1 MLLHT
6 AQAACSSN
14 AHRHCRGCSEGCSGG
29 RRVSTGHLC
38 PRGASPRRPRW
49 GAGTRC
55 PVLQAPAEAQKP
67 PERRPARHGPQQPGR
82 CPPPASASPP
92 PTSGTMD
99 TSRLRVLLSLPVLL
113 QLAAGGGSPRSGAPP
128 RGCPAHCQCEP
139 DGRMLLRV
147 DCSDLGLSELPS
159 NLSVFT
165 SYLDLSMNNISHLS
179 PNPLPSLRFL
189 EELRLAGNALT
200 YIPKGAFAGLYS
212 LKVLMLQNN
221 QLRQVPTEALQ
232 NLRSLQSL
240 RLDANHIS
248 YVPPSCFSGLHSLR
262 HLWLDDNA
270 LTEIPVQAFR
280 SLSALQAMTLALNKI
295 HHIPDYAFGNL
306 SSLVVLHLH
315 NNRIHSLGKKC
326 FDGLHSLET
335 LDLNYNNLDEFPT
348 AIRTLSN
355 LKELGFHSNNIRSIP
370 EKAFVGNPSLITI
383 HFYDNPIQFVGR
395 SAFQHL
401 PELRTLTLN
410 GASQI
415 TEFPDL
421 TGTANLESLTLTGAQ
436 ISSLPQTVCDQ
447 LPNLQVLDLSYNLLE
462 DLPSFSVC
470 QKIQK
475 IDLRHN
481 EIYEIKVDA
490 FQQLLGLRSLNLAWN
505 KIVTIHPNAFSTL
518 PSLIKL
524 DLSSNLL
531 SSFPVT
537 GLHGLTH
544 LKLTGNHGLQS
555 LISSENFPELKVIE
569 MPYAYQC
576 CAFGVCENVYKISNQ
591 WNKGDNSSMDDLYK
605 KDTGMFQVQDERDLE
620 DFLFDFEEDLKA
632 LHSVQCS
639 PSPGP
644 FKPCEHLFG
653 SWLIRIGV
661 WTIAV
666 LALTCNALVT
676 STVFR
681 SPLYISSV
689 KLLIGMIAVVNML
702 TGVCSAV
709 LAGVD
714 AFTFGSFARH
724 GAWWE
729 NGVGCQVIGF
739 LSIFASESS
748 VFLLTLAALE
758 RGFSVKCS
766 AKFETKTPFS
776 SLKAVILLC
785 TLLALA
791 MATVPLLGGSEYSA
805 SPLCLPLPFGEPS
818 TTGYMVALVLLNS
831 LCFLVMTIAY
841 TRLYCNLEKGDLE
854 NIWDCSMV
862 KHIALLL
869 FTNCILYC
877 PVAFLSFSS
886 LLNLTFISP
895 EVIKF
900 ILLVIVPLPACLNPL
915 LYILFNPHFKE
926 DLGSLGKQSHLWT
939 RSPHPSLMSINSDD
953 VEKQSCDST
962 QALVTFT
969 SASIAYDLPS
979 NSVSLPAY
987 PMTESCHL
995 SSVAF
1000 VPCL

>member
-1 MLLHT
+1 
-6 AQAACSSN
+6 
-14 AHRHCRGCSEGCSGG
+14 
-29 RRVSTGHLC
+29 
-38 PRGASPRRPRW
+38 
-49 GAGTRC
+49 
-55 PVLQAPAEAQKP
+55 
-67 PERRPARHGPQQPGR
+67 
-82 CPPPASASPP
+82 
-92 PTSGTMD
+92 MD
-99 TSRLRVLLSLPVLL
+99 TSWVSVLLSLPIFL
-113 QLAAGGGSPRSGAPP
+113 QLAAGGSSPRPSALL

-165 SYLDLSMNNISHLS
+165 SYLDLSMNNISQLPPS
-179 PNPLPSLRFL
+179 PLHSLRFL

-200 YIPKGAFAGLYS
+200 YIPKGTFAGLYS

-221 QLRQVPTEALQ
+221 HLRQVPTEALQ

-306 SSLVVLHLH
+306 SSLVVLH
-315 NNRIHSLGKKC
+315 
-326 FDGLHSLET
+326 
-335 LDLNYNNLDEFPT
+335 
-348 AIRTLSN
+348 
-355 LKELGFHSNNIRSIP
+355 
-370 EKAFVGNPSLITI
+370 
-383 HFYDNPIQFVGR
+383 FYDNPIQLVGR
-395 SAFQHL
+395 SAFQNL

-421 TGTANLESLTLTGAQ
+421 TGTASLESLTLTGAQ
-436 ISSLPQTVCDQ
+436 ISSLPQAVCDQ

-470 QKIQK
+470 QKLQK

-481 EIYEIKVDA
+481 EIYEIKVDT
-490 FQQLLGLRSLNLAWN
+490 FQQLLSLRSLNLAWN
-505 KIVTIHPNAFSTL
+505 KIAVLHPNAFSTL
-518 PSLIKL
+518 PSLRKL
-524 DLSSNLL
+524 DLSSNRL

-544 LKLTGNHGLQS
+544 LKLTGNHALQS

-591 WNKGDNSSMDDLYK
+591 WNKGDNSSTDDLHK
-605 KDTGMFQVQDERDLE
+605 KDAGMFQVQDDRDLE
-620 DFLFDFEEDLKA
+620 DFLLDFEEDLKA

-644 FKPCEHLFG
+644 FKLCEYLFG

-661 WTIAV
+661 WTIAI

-681 SPLYISSV
+681 APLYISSI
-689 KLLIGMIAVVNML
+689 KLLIGLIAAVNML
-702 TGVCSAV
+702 MGVSSAV

-714 AFTFGSFARH
+714 AFTFGSFAQH

-729 NGVGCQVIGF
+729 QGVGCQVVGF

-776 SLKAVILLC
+776 SLKAIIWLC
-785 TLLALA
+785 AALALTIA
-791 MATVPLLGGSEYSA
+791 MVPLLGGSGYSA

-841 TRLYCNLEKGDLE
+841 TKLYCNLEKGDLE
-854 NIWDCSMV
+854 NMWDCSMV

-926 DLGSLGKQSHLWT
+926 DLGSVGKQAHIWT
-939 RSPHPSLMSINSDD
+939 RSKHPSLVSINSDD
-953 VEKQSCDST
+953 IEKQSCDST

-979 NSVSLPAY
+979 NSGSPPAY
-987 PMTESCHL
+987 PTTESCHL

>member
-1 MLLHT
+1 
-6 AQAACSSN
+6 
-14 AHRHCRGCSEGCSGG
+14 
-29 RRVSTGHLC
+29 
-38 PRGASPRRPRW
+38 
-49 GAGTRC
+49 
-55 PVLQAPAEAQKP
+55 
-67 PERRPARHGPQQPGR
+67 
-82 CPPPASASPP
+82 
-92 PTSGTMD
+92 MD
-99 TSRLRVLLSLPVLL
+99 TSPVGVLLSLPVLL
-113 QLAAGGGSPRSGAPP
+113 QLAAVGGSPRPGALL

-147 DCSDLGLSELPS
+147 DCSDLGLSELPA

-165 SYLDLSMNNISHLS
+165 SYLDLSMNNISQLP
-179 PNPLPSLRFL
+179 PNPLFSLRFL

-221 QLRQVPTEALQ
+221 HLRQVPTEALQ

-248 YVPPSCFSGLHSLR
+248 YVPPSCFRGLHSLR
-262 HLWLDDNA
+262 HLWLDDNS
-270 LTEIPVQAFR
+270 LTEVPVQAFR

-355 LKELGFHSNNIRSIP
+355 LKELGFHSNNIKSIP

-383 HFYDNPIQFVGR
+383 HFYDNPIQLVGR

-421 TGTANLESLTLTGAQ
+421 TGTASLESLTLTGAQ
-436 ISSLPQTVCDQ
+436 ISSLPQTACDQ
-447 LPNLQVLDLSYNLLE
+447 LPNLQVL
-462 DLPSFSVC
+462 
-470 QKIQK
+470 
-475 IDLRHN
+475 
-481 EIYEIKVDA
+481 
-490 FQQLLGLRSLNLAWN
+490 NLAWN
-505 KIVTIHPNAFSTL
+505 KIAIIHPNAFSTL
-518 PSLIKL
+518 PSLRKL
-524 DLSSNLL
+524 DLSSNRL
-531 SSFPVT
+531 SSLPVT

-544 LKLTGNHGLQS
+544 LKLTGNHALQS

-576 CAFGVCENVYKISNQ
+576 CAFGVCENVYKTSNQ
-591 WNKGDNSSMDDLYK
+591 WNKEDNSSTDDLYK
-605 KDTGMFQVQDERDLE
+605 KDAGMFQVQDERDLE
-620 DFLFDFEEDLKA
+620 DFLLDFEEDLKA
-632 LHSVQCS
+632 LHSAQCS

-644 FKPCEHLFG
+644 FKLCEYLFG

-681 SPLYISSV
+681 APLYISSI
-689 KLLIGMIAVVNML
+689 KLLIGLIAAVNML
-702 TGVCSAV
+702 MGVSSAV

-714 AFTFGSFARH
+714 AFTFGSFAQH

-729 NGVGCQVIGF
+729 QGVGCQVVGF

-766 AKFETKTPFS
+766 AKFERKTPFS
-776 SLKAVILLC
+776 SLKAIILLC
-785 TLLALA
+785 AVLALTI
-791 MATVPLLGGSEYSA
+791 ATVPLLGGSEFSA
-805 SPLCLPLPFGEPS
+805 SPLCLPLPFGDPS

-841 TRLYCNLEKGDLE
+841 TKLYCNLEKGDLE
-854 NIWDCSMV
+854 NMWDCSMV

-926 DLGSLGKQSHLWT
+926 DLGSLGKQTHFWT
-939 RSPHPSLMSINSDD
+939 RSRNPSLMSINSDD

-969 SASIAYDLPS
+969 STSIGYDLPS
-979 NSVSLPAY
+979 NSVSPPAY
-987 PMTESCHL
+987 PVTESCHL

>member
-1 MLLHT
+1 
-6 AQAACSSN
+6 
-14 AHRHCRGCSEGCSGG
+14 
-29 RRVSTGHLC
+29 
-38 PRGASPRRPRW
+38 
-49 GAGTRC
+49 
-55 PVLQAPAEAQKP
+55 
-67 PERRPARHGPQQPGR
+67 
-82 CPPPASASPP
+82 
-92 PTSGTMD
+92 MD
-99 TSRLRVLLSLPVLL
+99 TSRVCVLLSLPILL
-113 QLAAGGGSPRSGAPP
+113 QLVAGGGSLRPGGPL

-165 SYLDLSMNNISHLS
+165 SYLDLSMNNISQLP
-179 PNPLPSLRFL
+179 PNPLHNLRFL
-189 EELRLAGNALT
+189 EELRLAGNSLT
-200 YIPKGAFAGLYS
+200 HIPKGAFAGLYS

-270 LTEIPVQAFR
+270 LTEIPVQPFR
-280 SLSALQAMTLALNKI
+280 TLSALQAMTLALNKI
-295 HHIPDYAFGNL
+295 RHIPDYAFGNL

-348 AIRTLSN
+348 AITTLSN
-355 LKELGFHSNNIRSIP
+355 LKEL
-370 EKAFVGNPSLITI
+370 
-383 HFYDNPIQFVGR
+383 HFYDNPIQLVGR

-421 TGTANLESLTLTGAQ
+421 TGTASLESLTLTGAQ

-447 LPNLQVLDLSYNLLE
+447 LPNLQVLDLSYNQLE

-470 QKIQK
+470 QKLQK
-475 IDLRHN
+475 IDLQHN
-481 EIYEIKVDA
+481 EIYEIKVDT
-490 FQQLLGLRSLNLAWN
+490 FQQLLSLRALNLAWN
-505 KIVTIHPNAFSTL
+505 KIAIIHSNAFSTL

-524 DLSSNLL
+524 DLSSNRL

-544 LKLTGNHGLQS
+544 LKLTGNHALQS
-555 LISSENFPELKVIE
+555 LISSESFPELKVIE

-576 CAFGVCENVYKISNQ
+576 CAFGICENVYKISNQ
-591 WNKGDNSSMDDLYK
+591 WNKGDNNTVDDLHK
-605 KDTGMFQVQDERDLE
+605 KDAGLFHVQDDLE

-632 LHSVQCS
+632 LHSAQCS

-653 SWLIRIGV
+653 SWLIRLGV

-681 SPLYISSV
+681 SRLYISSI
-689 KLLIGMIAVVNML
+689 KLLIGLIAVVNML
-702 TGVCSAV
+702 MGVSSAV

-714 AFTFGSFARH
+714 AFTFGSFAQY

-729 NGVGCQVIGF
+729 KGVGCQVIGF

-766 AKFETKTPFS
+766 AKFETKTFS

-785 TLLALA
+785 LMLALII
-791 MATVPLLGGSEYSA
+791 ATVPLLGSSEYSA

-818 TTGYMVALVLLNS
+818 TTGYTVALVLLNS
-831 LCFLVMTIAY
+831 LCFLMMTVAY
-841 TRLYCNLEKGDLE
+841 TKLYCSLEKGDLE

-900 ILLVIVPLPACLNPL
+900 ILLVIVPLPGCLNPL

-926 DLGSLGKQSHLWT
+926 DLGSLGKQTHFWT
-939 RSPHPSLMSINSDD
+939 RSKHSSLLSVNSDD

-979 NSVSLPAY
+979 NSVSSSAY

-995 SSVAF
+995 SSVPF

>member
-1 MLLHT
+1 MRLHT
-6 AQAACSSN
+6 AQTACRSS
-14 AHRHCRGCSEGCSGG
+14 AHRHSPGCFEGYSGG
-29 RRVSTGHLC
+29 RRGCNVLPD
-38 PRGASPRRPRW
+38 PRRASPPRPRL
-49 GAGTRC
+49 GAG
-55 PVLQAPAEAQKP
+55 A
-67 PERRPARHGPQQPGR
+67 RRPALQTPAEFQKPEERRLARHCLQQPGR
-82 CPPPASASPP
+82 CPRPASGSRIPAL
-92 PTSGTMD
+92 GTMD
-99 TSRLRVLLSLPVLL
+99 TSRVGVLLSLPVLL
-113 QLAAGGGSPRSGAPP
+113 QLAAGGGSPKPGALP
-128 RGCPAHCQCEP
+128 RGCPTHCHCEP

-165 SYLDLSMNNISHLS
+165 SYLDLSMNNISR
-179 PNPLPSLRFL
+179 LPPGSLHSLRFL

-335 LDLNYNNLDEFPT
+335 LDLNYNNLDDFPT
-348 AIRTLSN
+348 SIRTLSN
-355 LKELGFHSNNIRSIP
+355 LKE
-370 EKAFVGNPSLITI
+370 
-383 HFYDNPIQFVGR
+383 
-395 SAFQHL
+395 
-401 PELRTLTLN
+401 LTLN

-470 QKIQK
+470 QKLQK
-475 IDLRHN
+475 IDFRHN
-481 EIYEIKVDA
+481 EIYEIKVDT

-505 KIVTIHPNAFSTL
+505 KIALIHPNAFSTL

-544 LKLTGNHGLQS
+544 LKLTGNHALQT
-555 LISSENFPELKVIE
+555 LISSENFPELKIIE

-576 CAFGVCENVYKISNQ
+576 CAFGMCENIYKIPSQ
-591 WNKGDNSSMDDLYK
+591 WNKGDNSSADDLHR
-605 KDTGMFQVQDERDLE
+605 KDAGMVLVQDEHDLE
-620 DFLFDFEEDLKA
+620 DFLLDFEEDLKA

-666 LALTCNALVT
+666 LAISCNALVI

-681 SPLYISSV
+681 FPLYISSI
-689 KLLIGMIAVVNML
+689 KLLIGVIAVMNML
-702 TGVCSAV
+702 MGVYSTV
-709 LAGVD
+709 LATVD
-714 AFTFGSFARH
+714 AFTFGSFAQH

-766 AKFETKTPFS
+766 AKFEMKTPFS
-776 SLKAVILLC
+776 SLKAIILLC
-785 TLLALA
+785 ALMA
-791 MATVPLLGGSEYSA
+791 LIIATVPLLGGSEYSA
-805 SPLCLPLPFGEPS
+805 SPLCLPLPFGEPT

-831 LCFLVMTIAY
+831 LCFLIMTIAY
-841 TRLYCNLEKGDLE
+841 TKLYCNLEKGDLE

-926 DLGSLGKQSHLWT
+926 DLGSLGKQTHPWT
-939 RSPHPSLMSINSDD
+939 RSKHPSLISINSDD

-962 QALVTFT
+962 QALVTFA

-979 NSVSLPAY
+979 NSVSSPAY
-987 PMTESCHL
+987 TVTESCHL

>member
-1 MLLHT
+1 
-6 AQAACSSN
+6 
-14 AHRHCRGCSEGCSGG
+14 
-29 RRVSTGHLC
+29 
-38 PRGASPRRPRW
+38 
-49 GAGTRC
+49 
-55 PVLQAPAEAQKP
+55 
-67 PERRPARHGPQQPGR
+67 
-82 CPPPASASPP
+82 
-92 PTSGTMD
+92 MD
-99 TSRLRVLLSLPVLL
+99 TSRIGVLLSLPVLLLL
-113 QLAAGGGSPRSGAPP
+113 QLAAGGGSPRPGALT
-128 RGCPAHCQCEP
+128 RGCPRHCQCEP

-165 SYLDLSMNNISHLS
+165 SYLDLSMNNISQLL
-179 PNPLPSLRFL
+179 PNPLHGLRFL
-189 EELRLAGNALT
+189 EELRLAGNALR
-200 YIPKGAFAGLYS
+200 YIPKGAFTGLCS

-221 QLRQVPTEALQ
+221 QLRQVPTDALQ

-270 LTEIPVQAFR
+270 LTEIPVQALK

-326 FDGLHSLET
+326 FDGLYNLET

-355 LKELGFHSNNIRSIP
+355 LKE
-370 EKAFVGNPSLITI
+370 
-383 HFYDNPIQFVGR
+383 
-395 SAFQHL
+395 
-401 PELRTLTLN
+401 LTLN

-447 LPNLQVLDLSYNLLE
+447 LLNLQVLDLSYNLLE
-462 DLPSFSVC
+462 DLPSFSAC
-470 QKIQK
+470 QKLQK

-481 EIYEIKVDA
+481 EIYEIKVDT
-490 FQQLLGLRSLNLAWN
+490 FQQLLSLRSLNLAWN
-505 KIVTIHPNAFSTL
+505 KIAIIHSNAFSTL

-531 SSFPVT
+531 SSFPIT

-544 LKLTGNHGLQS
+544 LKLTGNHALQS
-555 LISSENFPELKVIE
+555 LISSENFPELKIIE

-591 WNKGDNSSMDDLYK
+591 WNKDDNSSVDDLHK
-605 KDTGMFQVQDERDLE
+605 KDAGMFQVQDERDLE
-620 DFLFDFEEDLKA
+620 DFLLDFEEDLKA

-666 LALTCNALVT
+666 LALSCNALVT

-681 SPLYISSV
+681 SSLYIPSI
-689 KLLIGMIAVVNML
+689 KLLIGAIAVVNLLM
-702 TGVCSAV
+702 GVSSAV
-709 LAGVD
+709 LAGMD
-714 AFTFGSFARH
+714 AFTFGSFAQH

-729 NGVGCQVIGF
+729 NGAGCQIIGF

-766 AKFETKTPFS
+766 AKFEMKIPFS
-776 SLKAVILLC
+776 GLKTIILFC
-785 TLLALA
+785 TLLALTIA
-791 MATVPLLGGSEYSA
+791 MVPLLGSSEYSA
-805 SPLCLPLPFGEPS
+805 SPFCLPLPFGQPS

-831 LCFLVMTIAY
+831 LCFLIMTIAY
-841 TRLYCNLEKGDLE
+841 TKLYCNLEKGDLE

-900 ILLVIVPLPACLNPL
+900 VLLVIVPLPACLNPL
-915 LYILFNPHFKE
+915 LYIFFNPHFKE
-926 DLGSLGKQSHLWT
+926 DLGSLGKQTYFWM
-939 RSPHPSLMSINSDD
+939 RSKHPSLMSINSDD

-969 SASIAYDLPS
+969 RASIAYDLPS
-979 NSVSLPAY
+979 NSGSSSAY

>member
-1 MLLHT
+1 
-6 AQAACSSN
+6 
-14 AHRHCRGCSEGCSGG
+14 
-29 RRVSTGHLC
+29 
-38 PRGASPRRPRW
+38 
-49 GAGTRC
+49 
-55 PVLQAPAEAQKP
+55 
-67 PERRPARHGPQQPGR
+67 
-82 CPPPASASPP
+82 
-92 PTSGTMD
+92 MD
-99 TSRLRVLLSLPVLL
+99 TSPVGVLLSLPVLL
-113 QLAAGGGSPRSGAPP
+113 QLAAVGGSPRPGALL

-165 SYLDLSMNNISHLS
+165 SYLDLSMNNISQLP
-179 PNPLPSLRFL
+179 PNPLYSLRFL

-221 QLRQVPTEALQ
+221 HLRQVPTEALQ
-232 NLRSLQSL
+232 NLRSLQS
-240 RLDANHIS
+240 
-248 YVPPSCFSGLHSLR
+248 
-262 HLWLDDNA
+262 
-270 LTEIPVQAFR
+270 
-280 SLSALQAMTLALNKI
+280 
-295 HHIPDYAFGNL
+295 
-306 SSLVVLHLH
+306 LHLH

-355 LKELGFHSNNIRSIP
+355 LKELGFHSNNIKSIP

-383 HFYDNPIQFVGR
+383 HFYDNPIQLVGR

-421 TGTANLESLTLTGAQ
+421 TGTASLESLTLTGAQ
-436 ISSLPQTVCDQ
+436 ISSLPQTSCDQ
-447 LPNLQVLDLSYNLLE
+447 LPDLQVLDLSYNLLE

-470 QKIQK
+470 QKLQK

-481 EIYEIKVDA
+481 EIYEIKGDT
-490 FQQLLGLRSLNLAWN
+490 FQQLLSLRALNLAWN
-505 KIVTIHPNAFSTL
+505 KIAIIHPNAFSTL
-518 PSLIKL
+518 PSLRKL
-524 DLSSNLL
+524 DLSSNRL

-544 LKLTGNHGLQS
+544 LKLTGNHALQT

-576 CAFGVCENVYKISNQ
+576 CAFGVCENVYKMSNQ
-591 WNKGDNSSMDDLYK
+591 WNKEDNSSTDDLHK
-605 KDTGMFQVQDERDLE
+605 KDAGMFQVQDERDLE
-620 DFLFDFEEDLKA
+620 DFLLDFEEDLKA
-632 LHSVQCS
+632 LHSAQCS
-639 PSPGP
+639 PAPGP
-644 FKPCEHLFG
+644 FKLCEYLFG

-681 SPLYISSV
+681 APLYISSI
-689 KLLIGMIAVVNML
+689 KLLIGLIAAVNML
-702 TGVCSAV
+702 MGVSSAV

-714 AFTFGSFARH
+714 AFTFGSFAQH

-729 NGVGCQVIGF
+729 QGVGCQVVGF

-766 AKFETKTPFS
+766 AKFERKTPFS
-776 SLKAVILLC
+776 SLKAIILLC
-785 TLLALA
+785 AVLALTI
-791 MATVPLLGGSEYSA
+791 ATVPLLGGREFSA

-841 TRLYCNLEKGDLE
+841 TKLYCSLEKGDLE
-854 NIWDCSMV
+854 SMWDCSMV

-869 FTNCILYC
+869 FTNSILYC

-926 DLGSLGKQSHLWT
+926 DLGSLGKQTHFWT
-939 RSPHPSLMSINSDD
+939 RSRNPSLMSINSDD

-979 NSVSLPAY
+979 NAVPPPAY
-987 PMTESCHL
+987 PVTESCHL

>member
-1 MLLHT
+1 
-6 AQAACSSN
+6 
-14 AHRHCRGCSEGCSGG
+14 
-29 RRVSTGHLC
+29 
-38 PRGASPRRPRW
+38 
-49 GAGTRC
+49 
-55 PVLQAPAEAQKP
+55 
-67 PERRPARHGPQQPGR
+67 
-82 CPPPASASPP
+82 
-92 PTSGTMD
+92 MD
-99 TSRLRVLLSLPVLL
+99 TSSVGLLLALPVLL
-113 QLAAGGGSPRSGAPP
+113 QLAAGGGSPRPGALL

-147 DCSDLGLSELPS
+147 DCSDMGLSELPS

-165 SYLDLSMNNISHLS
+165 SYLDLSMNNISQLP
-179 PNPLPSLRFL
+179 PNPLHGLRFL

-200 YIPKGAFAGLYS
+200 YIPRGAFAGLYS

-221 QLRQVPTEALQ
+221 HLRQVPTEALQ

-240 RLDANHIS
+240 
-248 YVPPSCFSGLHSLR
+248 
-262 HLWLDDNA
+262 
-270 LTEIPVQAFR
+270 
-280 SLSALQAMTLALNKI
+280 
-295 HHIPDYAFGNL
+295 
-306 SSLVVLHLH
+306 HLH
-315 NNRIHSLGKKC
+315 NNRIYSLGKKC

-355 LKELGFHSNNIRSIP
+355 LKELGFHSNNIKSIP

-383 HFYDNPIQFVGR
+383 HFYDNPIQVVGR

-421 TGTANLESLTLTGAQ
+421 TGTASLESLTLTGAQ
-436 ISSLPQTVCDQ
+436 ISSLPQSVCDQ
-447 LPNLQVLDLSYNLLE
+447 LPNLQVLDLSYNLLD

-470 QKIQK
+470 QKLQK

-481 EIYEIKVDA
+481 EMCEIRA
-490 FQQLLGLRSLNLAWN
+490 NTFQQLFSLRSLNLAWN
-505 KIVTIHPNAFSTL
+505 KIAIIHPNAFSTL
-518 PSLIKL
+518 PSLRKL
-524 DLSSNLL
+524 DLSSNRL

-544 LKLTGNHGLQS
+544 LKLTGNHALQS

-591 WNKGDNSSMDDLYK
+591 WNKGDNSSADDLHK
-605 KDTGMFQVQDERDLE
+605 KDAGMFQVQDERDLE
-620 DFLFDFEEDLKA
+620 DFLLDFEEDLKA

-644 FKPCEHLFG
+644 FKLCEYLFG

-681 SPLYISSV
+681 APLYISSV
-689 KLLIGMIAVVNML
+689 KLLIGLIAVVNML
-702 TGVCSAV
+702 TGVSSAV

-714 AFTFGSFARH
+714 AFTFGSFAQH

-729 NGVGCQVIGF
+729 QGVGCQVVGF

-766 AKFETKTPFS
+766 AKFETKAPFP
-776 SLKAVILLC
+776 SLKAIVALC
-785 TLLALA
+785 ALLAVTIA
-791 MATVPLLGGSEYSA
+791 AVPLLGGSEYSA

-818 TTGYMVALVLLNS
+818 ATGYMVALVLLNS

-841 TRLYCNLEKGDLE
+841 TKLYCNLEKGDLE

-926 DLGSLGKQSHLWT
+926 DLGSLGKQTHFWT
-939 RSPHPSLMSINSDD
+939 RSKHTSLTSINSDD

-969 SASIAYDLPS
+969 SASRAYDLPS
-979 NSVSLPAY
+979 NSGSPPAC

>member
-1 MLLHT
+1 
-6 AQAACSSN
+6 
-14 AHRHCRGCSEGCSGG
+14 
-29 RRVSTGHLC
+29 
-38 PRGASPRRPRW
+38 
-49 GAGTRC
+49 
-55 PVLQAPAEAQKP
+55 
-67 PERRPARHGPQQPGR
+67 
-82 CPPPASASPP
+82 
-92 PTSGTMD
+92 MD
-99 TSRLRVLLSLPVLL
+99 TSSAGLLLALPVLL
-113 QLAAGGGSPRSGAPP
+113 QLAAGGGSPRPGALL

-165 SYLDLSMNNISHLS
+165 SYLDLSMNNISQLP
-179 PNPLPSLRFL
+179 PNPLHGLRFL

-221 QLRQVPTEALQ
+221 HLRQVPTEALQ

-248 YVPPSCFSGLHSLR
+248 SVPPSCFSGLYSLR

-270 LTEIPVQAFR
+270 LTEIPVQALR

-295 HHIPDYAFGNL
+295 HHIPDYAFRNL

-355 LKELGFHSNNIRSIP
+355 LKELGFHSNNIKSIP
-370 EKAFVGNPSLITI
+370 EKAFVGNPSLITM
-383 HFYDNPIQFVGR
+383 
-395 SAFQHL
+395 
-401 PELRTLTLN
+401 TLN

-421 TGTANLESLTLTGAQ
+421 TGTASLESLTLTGAQ

-447 LPNLQVLDLSYNLLE
+447 LPNLQALDLSYNLLE

-470 QKIQK
+470 QKLQK

-481 EIYEIKVDA
+481 EMCEIRA
-490 FQQLLGLRSLNLAWN
+490 NTFQQLFSLRSLNLAWN
-505 KIVTIHPNAFSTL
+505 KIAIIHPNAFSTL
-518 PSLIKL
+518 PSLRKL
-524 DLSSNLL
+524 DLSSNRL

-544 LKLTGNHGLQS
+544 LKLTGNHALQS

-591 WNKGDNSSMDDLYK
+591 WTKGDNSSADDLHK
-605 KDTGMFQVQDERDLE
+605 KDAGMFQVQDERDLE
-620 DFLFDFEEDLKA
+620 DFLLDFEEDLKA

-644 FKPCEHLFG
+644 FKLCEYLFG

-681 SPLYISSV
+681 APLYISSV
-689 KLLIGMIAVVNML
+689 KLLIGLIAVVNML
-702 TGVCSAV
+702 TGVSSAV

-714 AFTFGSFARH
+714 AFTFGSFAQH

-729 NGVGCQVIGF
+729 QGVGCQVVGF

-776 SLKAVILLC
+776 SLKAIVVLC
-785 TLLALA
+785 AVLAVTVA
-791 MATVPLLGGSEYSA
+791 AVPLLGGSEYSA

-818 TTGYMVALVLLNS
+818 ATGYMVALVLLNS

-841 TRLYCNLEKGDLE
+841 TKLYCNLEKGDLE

-926 DLGSLGKQSHLWT
+926 DLGSLGKQTHFWT
-939 RSPHPSLMSINSDD
+939 RAKHTSLMSINSDD

-962 QALVTFT
+962 QALVTFA
-969 SASIAYDLPS
+969 SASRAYDLPS
-979 NSVSLPAY
+979 NSGSPPAY

>member
-1 MLLHT
+1 
-6 AQAACSSN
+6 
-14 AHRHCRGCSEGCSGG
+14 
-29 RRVSTGHLC
+29 
-38 PRGASPRRPRW
+38 
-49 GAGTRC
+49 
-55 PVLQAPAEAQKP
+55 
-67 PERRPARHGPQQPGR
+67 
-82 CPPPASASPP
+82 
-92 PTSGTMD
+92 MD
-99 TSRLRVLLSLPVLL
+99 TSSAGLLLALPVLL
-113 QLAAGGGSPRSGAPP
+113 QLAAGSGSPRPGALL

-165 SYLDLSMNNISHLS
+165 SYLDLSMNNISQLP
-179 PNPLPSLRFL
+179 PNPLHGLRFL
-189 EELRLAGNALT
+189 EEL
-200 YIPKGAFAGLYS
+200 
-212 LKVLMLQNN
+212 MLQNN
-221 QLRQVPTEALQ
+221 HLRQVPTEALQ

-248 YVPPSCFSGLHSLR
+248 SVPPSCFSGLYSLR

-270 LTEIPVQAFR
+270 LTEIPVQALR

-295 HHIPDYAFGNL
+295 HHIPDYAFRNL

-355 LKELGFHSNNIRSIP
+355 LKELGFHSNNIKSIP

-383 HFYDNPIQFVGR
+383 HFYDNPIQVVGR

-421 TGTANLESLTLTGAQ
+421 TGTASLESLTLTGAQ

-447 LPNLQVLDLSYNLLE
+447 LPNLQALCVDLSYNLLE

-470 QKIQK
+470 QKLQK

-481 EIYEIKVDA
+481 EMCEIRA
-490 FQQLLGLRSLNLAWN
+490 NTFQQLFSLRSLNLAWN
-505 KIVTIHPNAFSTL
+505 KIAMIHPNAFSTL
-518 PSLIKL
+518 PSLRKL
-524 DLSSNLL
+524 DLSSNRL

-544 LKLTGNHGLQS
+544 LKLTGNHALQS

-591 WNKGDNSSMDDLYK
+591 WTKGDNSSADDLHK
-605 KDTGMFQVQDERDLE
+605 KDAGMFQVQDERDLE
-620 DFLFDFEEDLKA
+620 DFLLDFEEDLKA

-644 FKPCEHLFG
+644 FKLCEYLFG

-681 SPLYISSV
+681 APLYISSV
-689 KLLIGMIAVVNML
+689 KLLIGLIAVVNML
-702 TGVCSAV
+702 TGVSSAV

-714 AFTFGSFARH
+714 AFTFGSFAQH

-729 NGVGCQVIGF
+729 QGVGCQVVGF

-776 SLKAVILLC
+776 SLKAIVVLC
-785 TLLALA
+785 AVLAVTIA
-791 MATVPLLGGSEYSA
+791 AVPLLGGSEYSA

-818 TTGYMVALVLLNS
+818 ATGYMVALVLLNS

-841 TRLYCNLEKGDLE
+841 TKLYCNLEKGDLE

-926 DLGSLGKQSHLWT
+926 DLGSLGKQTHFWT
-939 RSPHPSLMSINSDD
+939 RAKHTSLMSINSDD

-969 SASIAYDLPS
+969 SASRAYDLPS
-979 NSVSLPAY
+979 NSGSPPAY

>member
-1 MLLHT
+1 
-6 AQAACSSN
+6 
-14 AHRHCRGCSEGCSGG
+14 
-29 RRVSTGHLC
+29 
-38 PRGASPRRPRW
+38 
-49 GAGTRC
+49 
-55 PVLQAPAEAQKP
+55 
-67 PERRPARHGPQQPGR
+67 
-82 CPPPASASPP
+82 
-92 PTSGTMD
+92 MD
-99 TSRLRVLLSLPVLL
+99 TSTVAALLSLPVLL
-113 QLAAGGGSPRSGAPP
+113 QLVAEAGSPRPGALL
-128 RGCPAHCQCEP
+128 RGCPARCQCEP
-139 DGRMLLRV
+139 DGRMLLKV

-165 SYLDLSMNNISHLS
+165 SYLDLSMNNISQLP
-179 PNPLPSLRFL
+179 PNPQHSLRFL

-200 YIPKGAFAGLYS
+200 YIPKGAFTGLYS

-221 QLRQVPTEALQ
+221 HLTQVPTEALQ

-248 YVPPSCFSGLHSLR
+248 YVPPSCFNGLRSLR

-270 LTEIPVQAFR
+270 LTEVPVQAFR

-295 HHIPDYAFGNL
+295 HHIPDDAFGNL

-355 LKELGFHSNNIRSIP
+355 LKEL
-370 EKAFVGNPSLITI
+370 
-383 HFYDNPIQFVGR
+383 HFYDNPIQLVGR

-421 TGTANLESLTLTGAQ
+421 TGTASLESLTLTRAQ

-470 QKIQK
+470 QKLQK

-481 EIYEIKVDA
+481 AVYEIKVDT
-490 FQQLLGLRSLNLAWN
+490 FQHLLSLRSLNLAWN
-505 KIVTIHPNAFSTL
+505 KIAIIHPSAFSSL
-518 PSLIKL
+518 PSLRKL
-524 DLSSNLL
+524 DLSSNCL

-544 LKLTGNHGLQS
+544 LKLTGNYALQS

-576 CAFGVCENVYKISNQ
+576 CTFGVCENVYKTSNQ
-591 WNKGDNSSMDDLYK
+591 WDKGDNSSTDDLHK
-605 KDTGMFQVQDERDLE
+605 KDAGMFQVQDERDLE
-620 DFLFDFEEDLKA
+620 DFLLDFEEDLKA

-644 FKPCEHLFG
+644 FKLCEYLFG

-661 WTIAV
+661 WTVAV

-681 SPLYISSV
+681 APLYISSI
-689 KLLIGMIAVVNML
+689 KLLIGLIAAVNML
-702 TGVCSAV
+702 MGVCSAV
-709 LAGVD
+709 LAGMD
-714 AFTFGSFARH
+714 AFTFGSFAQH

-729 NGVGCQVIGF
+729 QGAGCQAVGF

-766 AKFETKTPFS
+766 AKLETKTAFS

-785 TLLALA
+785 TLLALTIA
-791 MATVPLLGGSEYSA
+791 AVPLLGSSEFSA

-831 LCFLVMTIAY
+831 LCFLVMTITY
-841 TRLYCNLEKGDLE
+841 TKLYCNLEKGDLE

-926 DLGSLGKQSHLWT
+926 DLGSLGKQTHLWT
-939 RSPHPSLMSINSDD
+939 RSKPTSLLSINSDD

-969 SASIAYDLPS
+969 STSIAYDLPS
-979 NSVSLPAY
+979 NLVSPPTY
-987 PMTESCHL
+987 PVTENCHL

>member
-1 MLLHT
+1 MDI
-6 AQAACSSN
+6 S
-14 AHRHCRGCSEGCSGG
+14 
-29 RRVSTGHLC
+29 RVT
-38 PRGASPRRPRW
+38 
-49 GAGTRC
+49 
-55 PVLQAPAEAQKP
+55 
-67 PERRPARHGPQQPGR
+67 
-82 CPPPASASPP
+82 
-92 PTSGTMD
+92 
-99 TSRLRVLLSLPVLL
+99 VLLSLPVLL
-113 QLAAGGGSPRSGAPP
+113 QLVAGGGSLRPGAPP

-147 DCSDLGLSELPS
+147 DCSDLGLSELPA

-165 SYLDLSMNNISHLS
+165 SYLDLSMNNISQL
-179 PNPLPSLRFL
+179 PLNPLHNLRFL
-189 EELRLAGNALT
+189 EELRLAGNSLT

-232 NLRSLQSL
+232 NLRSLQS
-240 RLDANHIS
+240 
-248 YVPPSCFSGLHSLR
+248 
-262 HLWLDDNA
+262 
-270 LTEIPVQAFR
+270 
-280 SLSALQAMTLALNKI
+280 
-295 HHIPDYAFGNL
+295 
-306 SSLVVLHLH
+306 LHLH

-355 LKELGFHSNNIRSIP
+355 LKELGFHSNNIKSIP

-383 HFYDNPIQFVGR
+383 HFYDNPIQLVGR
-395 SAFQHL
+395 SSFQHL

-410 GASQI
+410 GASQM

-421 TGTANLESLTLTGAQ
+421 TGTASLESLTLTGAQ
-436 ISSLPQTVCDQ
+436 ISSLPETVCNQ
-447 LPNLQVLDLSYNLLE
+447 LPNLQVLDLSYNRLE

-470 QKIQK
+470 QKLQK

-481 EIYEIKVDA
+481 EIDEIKVDT
-490 FQQLLGLRSLNLAWN
+490 FRQLLSLRALNLAWN
-505 KIVTIHPNAFSTL
+505 KIAVIRPRAFSTL
-518 PSLIKL
+518 SSLIKL
-524 DLSSNLL
+524 DLSSNRL

-537 GLHGLTH
+537 ELHGLTH
-544 LKLTGNHGLQS
+544 LKLTGNHALQS

-591 WNKGDNSSMDDLYK
+591 WTKGDNSTLEDLHK
-605 KDTGMFQVQDERDLE
+605 KDAGLFHVQDERDLE

-639 PSPGP
+639 PPAGP

-661 WTIAV
+661 WTVAV

-676 STVFR
+676 SAVFR
-681 SPLYISSV
+681 SPVYISSI
-689 KLLIGMIAVVNML
+689 KLLIGLIAAVNML
-702 TGVCSAV
+702 MGVSSAV

-714 AFTFGSFARH
+714 AFTFGSFAQY

-729 NGVGCQVIGF
+729 KGVGCQVIGF

-758 RGFSVKCS
+758 RGSSVKCS
-766 AKFETKTPFS
+766 AKFETKPPFS
-776 SLKAVILLC
+776 SLKVIILLC
-785 TLLALA
+785 TMLALSI
-791 MATVPLLGGSEYSA
+791 ATVPLLGGSEYSA
-805 SPLCLPLPFGEPS
+805 SPLCLPLPFGEPN

-831 LCFLVMTIAY
+831 LCFLVMTVVY
-841 TRLYCNLEKGDLE
+841 TKLYCNLEKRDLE

-862 KHIALLL
+862 KHVALLL

-886 LLNLTFISP
+886 LLNLTFVSP

-926 DLGSLGKQSHLWT
+926 DLGSLGKQTHLWT
-939 RSPHPSLMSINSDD
+939 RSKHPSLMSINSDD

-979 NSVSLPAY
+979 HSMSSPAY

>member
-1 MLLHT
+1 MDI
-6 AQAACSSN
+6 S
-14 AHRHCRGCSEGCSGG
+14 
-29 RRVSTGHLC
+29 RVG
-38 PRGASPRRPRW
+38 
-49 GAGTRC
+49 
-55 PVLQAPAEAQKP
+55 
-67 PERRPARHGPQQPGR
+67 
-82 CPPPASASPP
+82 
-92 PTSGTMD
+92 
-99 TSRLRVLLSLPVLL
+99 VLLSLPVLL
-113 QLAAGGGSPRSGAPP
+113 QLAAGGGSPRPGALL

-165 SYLDLSMNNISHLS
+165 SYLDLSMNNISQLPPS
-179 PNPLPSLRFL
+179 PLHSLRFL
-189 EELRLAGNALT
+189 EELRLSGNALT
-200 YIPKGAFAGLYS
+200 HIPKGAFAGLYS

-221 QLRQVPTEALQ
+221 HLRQVPAGALQ
-232 NLRSLQSL
+232 NLRSLQS
-240 RLDANHIS
+240 
-248 YVPPSCFSGLHSLR
+248 
-262 HLWLDDNA
+262 
-270 LTEIPVQAFR
+270 
-280 SLSALQAMTLALNKI
+280 
-295 HHIPDYAFGNL
+295 
-306 SSLVVLHLH
+306 LHLH

-355 LKELGFHSNNIRSIP
+355 LKELGFHSNNIKSIP

-383 HFYDNPIQFVGR
+383 HFYDNPIQLVGR

-421 TGTANLESLTLTGAQ
+421 TGTASLESLTLTGAQ
-436 ISSLPQTVCDQ
+436 ISSLPQTACDQ

-470 QKIQK
+470 QKLQK

-481 EIYEIKVDA
+481 EIFEIKVDT
-490 FQQLLGLRSLNLAWN
+490 FQQLLSLRALNLAWN
-505 KIVTIHPNAFSTL
+505 KIAVIHPNAFSTL
-518 PSLIKL
+518 PSLRKL

-544 LKLTGNHGLQS
+544 LKLTGNHALQS

-576 CAFGVCENVYKISNQ
+576 CAFGACENVYKISNQ
-591 WNKGDNSSMDDLYK
+591 WNKDDNSSTDDLHK
-605 KDTGMFQVQDERDLE
+605 KDAGMFQIQDERDLE
-620 DFLFDFEEDLKA
+620 DFLLDFEEDLKA
-632 LHSVQCS
+632 LHSAQCS

-644 FKPCEHLFG
+644 FKLCEYLFG

-681 SPLYISSV
+681 ASLYISSI
-689 KLLIGMIAVVNML
+689 KLLIGLIAAVNML
-702 TGVCSAV
+702 MGVSSAV

-714 AFTFGSFARH
+714 AFTFGSFAQH

-729 NGVGCQVIGF
+729 QGVGCQVVGF

-766 AKFETKTPFS
+766 AKFERKTPFS
-776 SLKAVILLC
+776 SLKVIILLC
-785 TLLALA
+785 AVLALTI
-791 MATVPLLGGSEYSA
+791 ATVPLLGGSEFSA

-841 TRLYCNLEKGDLE
+841 TKLYCNLEKGDLE

-926 DLGSLGKQSHLWT
+926 DLGSLGKQTHFWT
-939 RSPHPSLMSINSDD
+939 RSRNPSLMSINSDD

-979 NSVSLPAY
+979 NSVSPPAY
-987 PMTESCHL
+987 PVTESCHL

-1000 VPCL
+1000 VPCV

>member
-1 MLLHT
+1 
-6 AQAACSSN
+6 
-14 AHRHCRGCSEGCSGG
+14 
-29 RRVSTGHLC
+29 
-38 PRGASPRRPRW
+38 
-49 GAGTRC
+49 
-55 PVLQAPAEAQKP
+55 
-67 PERRPARHGPQQPGR
+67 
-82 CPPPASASPP
+82 
-92 PTSGTMD
+92 
-99 TSRLRVLLSLPVLL
+99 
-113 QLAAGGGSPRSGAPP
+113 
-128 RGCPAHCQCEP
+128 
-139 DGRMLLRV
+139 
-147 DCSDLGLSELPS
+147 
-159 NLSVFT
+159 
-165 SYLDLSMNNISHLS
+165 MNNISQLP
-179 PNPLPSLRFL
+179 PNPLHGLRFL
-189 EELRLAGNALT
+189 EELVGSICIFDGVSFLT
-200 YIPKGAFAGLYS
+200 NVIILL
-212 LKVLMLQNN
+212 LKSAEHAQTVIEEYVNDSETIKLLDRMAAAKKPFFHKKRELKLEHSLQN
-221 QLRQVPTEALQ
+221 P
-232 NLRSLQSL
+232 
-240 RLDANHIS
+240 
-248 YVPPSCFSGLHSLR
+248 
-262 HLWLDDNA
+262 
-270 LTEIPVQAFR
+270 
-280 SLSALQAMTLALNKI
+280 MK
-295 HHIPDYAFGNL
+295 
-306 SSLVVLHLH
+306 
-315 NNRIHSLGKKC
+315 KKC
-326 FDGLHSLET
+326 EYFKQDPGVKYCDIR
-335 LDLNYNNLDEFPT
+335 DLNYNNLDEFPT

-355 LKELGFHSNNIRSIP
+355 LKELGFHSNNIKSIP
-370 EKAFVGNPSLITI
+370 EKAFVGNPSLITM
-383 HFYDNPIQFVGR
+383 
-395 SAFQHL
+395 
-401 PELRTLTLN
+401 TLN

-421 TGTANLESLTLTGAQ
+421 TGTASLESLTLTGAQ

-447 LPNLQVLDLSYNLLE
+447 LPNLQALCVDLSYNLLE

-470 QKIQK
+470 QKLQK

-481 EIYEIKVDA
+481 EMCEIRA
-490 FQQLLGLRSLNLAWN
+490 NTFQQLFSLRSLNLAWN
-505 KIVTIHPNAFSTL
+505 KIAIIHPNAFSTL
-518 PSLIKL
+518 PSLRKL
-524 DLSSNLL
+524 DLSSNRL

-544 LKLTGNHGLQS
+544 LKLTGNHALQS

-591 WNKGDNSSMDDLYK
+591 WTKGDNSSADDLHK
-605 KDTGMFQVQDERDLE
+605 KDAGMFQVQDERDLE
-620 DFLFDFEEDLKA
+620 DFLLDFEEDLKA

-644 FKPCEHLFG
+644 FKLCEYLFG

-681 SPLYISSV
+681 APLYISSV
-689 KLLIGMIAVVNML
+689 KLLIGLIAVVNML
-702 TGVCSAV
+702 TGVSSAV

-714 AFTFGSFARH
+714 AFTFGSFAQH

-729 NGVGCQVIGF
+729 QGVGCQVVGF

-776 SLKAVILLC
+776 SLKAIVVLC
-785 TLLALA
+785 AVLAVTIA
-791 MATVPLLGGSEYSA
+791 AVPLLGGSEYSA

-818 TTGYMVALVLLNS
+818 ATGYMVALVLLNS

-841 TRLYCNLEKGDLE
+841 TKLYCNLEKGDLE

-926 DLGSLGKQSHLWT
+926 DLGSLGKQTHFWT
-939 RSPHPSLMSINSDD
+939 RAKHTSLMSINSDD

-969 SASIAYDLPS
+969 SASRAYDLPS
-979 NSVSLPAY
+979 NSGSPPAY

>member
-1 MLLHT
+1 
-6 AQAACSSN
+6 
-14 AHRHCRGCSEGCSGG
+14 
-29 RRVSTGHLC
+29 
-38 PRGASPRRPRW
+38 
-49 GAGTRC
+49 
-55 PVLQAPAEAQKP
+55 
-67 PERRPARHGPQQPGR
+67 
-82 CPPPASASPP
+82 
-92 PTSGTMD
+92 MD
-99 TSRLRVLLSLPVLL
+99 TSSVGLLLALPVLL
-113 QLAAGGGSPRSGAPP
+113 QLAAGGGSPRPGALL

-165 SYLDLSMNNISHLS
+165 SYLDLSMNNISQLP
-179 PNPLPSLRFL
+179 PNPLHGLRFL

-221 QLRQVPTEALQ
+221 RLRQVPTEALQ
-232 NLRSLQSL
+232 NLRSLQS
-240 RLDANHIS
+240 
-248 YVPPSCFSGLHSLR
+248 
-262 HLWLDDNA
+262 
-270 LTEIPVQAFR
+270 
-280 SLSALQAMTLALNKI
+280 
-295 HHIPDYAFGNL
+295 
-306 SSLVVLHLH
+306 LHLH

-355 LKELGFHSNNIRSIP
+355 LKELGFHSNNIKSIP

-383 HFYDNPIQFVGR
+383 HFYDNPIQVVGR

-401 PELRTLTLN
+401 PELRILTLN

-421 TGTANLESLTLTGAQ
+421 TGTASLESLTLTGAQ

-470 QKIQK
+470 RKLQK

-481 EIYEIKVDA
+481 EMCEIRA
-490 FQQLLGLRSLNLAWN
+490 NTFQQLFSLRSLNLAWN
-505 KIVTIHPNAFSTL
+505 KIAVIHPNAFSTL
-518 PSLIKL
+518 PSLRKL
-524 DLSSNLL
+524 DLSSNRL

-544 LKLTGNHGLQS
+544 LKLTGNHALQS

-591 WNKGDNSSMDDLYK
+591 WNKGDNSSADDLHK
-605 KDTGMFQVQDERDLE
+605 KDAGMFQVQDERDLE
-620 DFLFDFEEDLKA
+620 DFLLDFEEDLKA

-644 FKPCEHLFG
+644 FKLCEYLFG

-681 SPLYISSV
+681 APLYISSV
-689 KLLIGMIAVVNML
+689 KLLIGLIAVVNML
-702 TGVCSAV
+702 TGVSSAV

-714 AFTFGSFARH
+714 AFTFGSFAQH

-729 NGVGCQVIGF
+729 QGVGCQVVGF

-776 SLKAVILLC
+776 SLKAIVALC
-785 TLLALA
+785 AMLA
-791 MATVPLLGGSEYSA
+791 ATIAAVPLLGGSEYSA

-818 TTGYMVALVLLNS
+818 ATGYMVALVLLNS

-841 TRLYCNLEKGDLE
+841 TKLYCNLEKGDLE

-926 DLGSLGKQSHLWT
+926 DLGSLGKQTHFWT
-939 RSPHPSLMSINSDD
+939 RSKHTSLMSINSDD

-969 SASIAYDLPS
+969 SASRACDLPS
-979 NSVSLPAY
+979 NSGSPPAY

>member
-1 MLLHT
+1 
-6 AQAACSSN
+6 
-14 AHRHCRGCSEGCSGG
+14 
-29 RRVSTGHLC
+29 
-38 PRGASPRRPRW
+38 
-49 GAGTRC
+49 
-55 PVLQAPAEAQKP
+55 
-67 PERRPARHGPQQPGR
+67 
-82 CPPPASASPP
+82 
-92 PTSGTMD
+92 MD
-99 TSRLRVLLSLPVLL
+99 TSRVGVLLSLPVLL
-113 QLAAGGGSPRSGAPP
+113 QLAAAGGSPRPGALP
-128 RGCPAHCQCEP
+128 RGCPTHCQCEP

-147 DCSDLGLSELPS
+147 DCSDLGLAELPS

-165 SYLDLSMNNISHLS
+165 SYLDLSMNNISQLPPS
-179 PNPLPSLRFL
+179 PLHSLRFL

-200 YIPKGAFAGLYS
+200 YIPKGAFAGLHS

-221 QLRQVPTEALQ
+221 QLRQVPSEALQ
-232 NLRSLQSL
+232 NLGSLQS
-240 RLDANHIS
+240 
-248 YVPPSCFSGLHSLR
+248 
-262 HLWLDDNA
+262 
-270 LTEIPVQAFR
+270 
-280 SLSALQAMTLALNKI
+280 
-295 HHIPDYAFGNL
+295 
-306 SSLVVLHLH
+306 LHLH
-315 NNRIHSLGKKC
+315 NNRILSLGKKC

-348 AIRTLSN
+348 AIKTLSN

-421 TGTANLESLTLTGAQ
+421 TGTGSLESLTLTGAQ
-436 ISSLPQTVCDQ
+436 ISSLPQSVCDQ

-462 DLPSFSVC
+462 DVPSFSVC
-470 QKIQK
+470 QKLQK

-481 EIYEIKVDA
+481 EIYEIKADA
-490 FQQLLGLRSLNLAWN
+490 FQHLLSLRSLNLAWN
-505 KIVTIHPNAFSTL
+505 KIAIIHPNAFSTL

-544 LKLTGNHGLQS
+544 LKLTGNRALQS

-576 CAFGVCENVYKISNQ
+576 CAFGVCENIYKISNQ
-591 WNKGDNSSMDDLYK
+591 WNKGDNSSMDDPHR
-605 KDTGMFQVQDERDLE
+605 KDAGMFQVQDERDLE
-620 DFLFDFEEDLKA
+620 DFLLDFEEDLKA

-681 SPLYISSV
+681 PPLYMFPI
-689 KLLIGMIAVVNML
+689 KLVIGIIAVVNML
-702 TGVCSAV
+702 MGISSAV

-714 AFTFGSFARH
+714 AFTFGSFAQH

-739 LSIFASESS
+739 LSIFASESC

-766 AKFETKTPFS
+766 ARFETKTFS
-776 SLKAVILLC
+776 GLKAIILLC
-785 TLLALA
+785 ALLALTI
-791 MATVPLLGGSEYSA
+791 ATVPLLGGSEYGA

-841 TRLYCNLEKGDLE
+841 TKLYCNLEKGELE

-926 DLGSLGKQSHLWT
+926 DLGSLGKQTHIWT
-939 RSPHPSLMSINSDD
+939 RSKHQSLMSINSDD

-979 NSVSLPAY
+979 NSVSSPAY
-987 PMTESCHL
+987 QMTESCHL

>member
-1 MLLHT
+1 
-6 AQAACSSN
+6 
-14 AHRHCRGCSEGCSGG
+14 
-29 RRVSTGHLC
+29 
-38 PRGASPRRPRW
+38 
-49 GAGTRC
+49 
-55 PVLQAPAEAQKP
+55 
-67 PERRPARHGPQQPGR
+67 
-82 CPPPASASPP
+82 
-92 PTSGTMD
+92 MD
-99 TSRLRVLLSLPVLL
+99 TSRVGVLLSLPVLL
-113 QLAAGGGSPRSGAPP
+113 QLAAVGGSPRPGALL

-165 SYLDLSMNNISHLS
+165 SYLDLSMNNISQLP
-179 PNPLPSLRFL
+179 PNPLYSLRFL

-200 YIPKGAFAGLYS
+200 YIPNGAFAGLYS

-221 QLRQVPTEALQ
+221 HLRQVPTEALQ

-355 LKELGFHSNNIRSIP
+355 LKEL
-370 EKAFVGNPSLITI
+370 
-383 HFYDNPIQFVGR
+383 HFYDNPIQLVGR

-415 TEFPDL
+415 TVFPDL
-421 TGTANLESLTLTGAQ
+421 TGTASLESLTLTGAQ
-436 ISSLPQTVCDQ
+436 ISSLPQTACDQ

-470 QKIQK
+470 QKLQK

-481 EIYEIKVDA
+481 EIYEIKVDT
-490 FQQLLGLRSLNLAWN
+490 FQQLLSLRTLNLAWN
-505 KIVTIHPNAFSTL
+505 KIAIIHPNAFSTL
-518 PSLIKL
+518 PSLRKL
-524 DLSSNLL
+524 DLSSNRL

-544 LKLTGNHGLQS
+544 LKLTGNHALQS

-591 WNKGDNSSMDDLYK
+591 WNKEDNSSTDDLHK
-605 KDTGMFQVQDERDLE
+605 KDAGMFQVQDERDLE
-620 DFLFDFEEDLKA
+620 DFLLDFEEDLKV

-644 FKPCEHLFG
+644 FKLCEYLFG

-661 WTIAV
+661 WTIAI

-681 SPLYISSV
+681 APLYISSI
-689 KLLIGMIAVVNML
+689 KLLIGLIAAVNML
-702 TGVCSAV
+702 MGVSSAV

-714 AFTFGSFARH
+714 AFTFGSFAQH

-729 NGVGCQVIGF
+729 QGVGCQVVGF

-758 RGFSVKCS
+758 RGFSVRCS
-766 AKFETKTPFS
+766 TKFERKTPFS
-776 SLKAVILLC
+776 CLKAVILLC
-785 TLLALA
+785 AVLALTI
-791 MATVPLLGGSEYSA
+791 ATVPLLGGSEFSA
-805 SPLCLPLPFGEPS
+805 SPLCLPLPFGDPS

-841 TRLYCNLEKGDLE
+841 TKLYCNLEKGDLE
-854 NIWDCSMV
+854 NMWDCSMV

-926 DLGSLGKQSHLWT
+926 DLGSLGKQSHFWT
-939 RSPHPSLMSINSDD
+939 RSRNPSLMSVNSDD

-979 NSVSLPAY
+979 NSVSPPAY
-987 PMTESCHL
+987 PVTESCHL

>member
-1 MLLHT
+1 
-6 AQAACSSN
+6 
-14 AHRHCRGCSEGCSGG
+14 
-29 RRVSTGHLC
+29 
-38 PRGASPRRPRW
+38 
-49 GAGTRC
+49 
-55 PVLQAPAEAQKP
+55 
-67 PERRPARHGPQQPGR
+67 
-82 CPPPASASPP
+82 
-92 PTSGTMD
+92 
-99 TSRLRVLLSLPVLL
+99 
-113 QLAAGGGSPRSGAPP
+113 
-128 RGCPAHCQCEP
+128 
-139 DGRMLLRV
+139 MLLRV
-147 DCSDLGLSELPS
+147 DCSDLGLSELPA

-165 SYLDLSMNNISHLS
+165 SYLDLSMNNISQLPPS
-179 PNPLPSLRFL
+179 PLHSLRFL
-189 EELRLAGNALT
+189 EE
-200 YIPKGAFAGLYS
+200 
-212 LKVLMLQNN
+212 
-221 QLRQVPTEALQ
+221 
-232 NLRSLQSL
+232 L

-355 LKELGFHSNNIRSIP
+355 LKELGFHSNNIKSIP
-370 EKAFVGNPSLITI
+370 EKAFVGNPSLITM
-383 HFYDNPIQFVGR
+383 
-395 SAFQHL
+395 
-401 PELRTLTLN
+401 TLN

-421 TGTANLESLTLTGAQ
+421 SGTGSLESLTLTGAQ

-447 LPNLQVLDLSYNLLE
+447 LPNLQMLDLSYNLLE

-470 QKIQK
+470 QKLQK

-481 EIYEIKVDA
+481 EIYEIKVDT
-490 FQQLLGLRSLNLAWN
+490 FQQLLSLRSLNLAWN
-505 KIVTIHPNAFSTL
+505 KIAIVHPSAFSTL
-518 PSLIKL
+518 PSLRKL
-524 DLSSNLL
+524 DLSSNRL

-544 LKLTGNHGLQS
+544 LKLTGNHALQS

-591 WNKGDNSSMDDLYK
+591 WNKGDNSSTDDLHK
-605 KDTGMFQVQDERDLE
+605 KDAGMFQVQDERDLE
-620 DFLFDFEEDLKA
+620 DLLLDFEEDLKA

-644 FKPCEHLFG
+644 FKLCEYLFG

-681 SPLYISSV
+681 APLYISSI
-689 KLLIGMIAVVNML
+689 KLLIGLIA
-702 TGVCSAV
+702 A
-709 LAGVD
+709 
-714 AFTFGSFARH
+714 
-724 GAWWE
+724 
-729 NGVGCQVIGF
+729 
-739 LSIFASESS
+739 SS

-766 AKFETKTPFS
+766 AKFEPKAFS
-776 SLKAVILLC
+776 SLKAIILLC
-785 TLLALA
+785 AVLALTI
-791 MATVPLLGGSEYSA
+791 ATVPLLGGSEYSA

-831 LCFLVMTIAY
+831 LCFLVMTVAY
-841 TRLYCNLEKGDLE
+841 TKLYCNLEKGDLE

-886 LLNLTFISP
+886 LLNLTFIGP

-900 ILLVIVPLPACLNPL
+900 ILLVIGPLPACLNPL

-926 DLGSLGKQSHLWT
+926 DLGSLGKQAHFWT
-939 RSPHPSLMSINSDD
+939 RSKHSSLMSINSDD

-979 NSVSLPAY
+979 NAGSPSTY

>member
-1 MLLHT
+1 
-6 AQAACSSN
+6 
-14 AHRHCRGCSEGCSGG
+14 
-29 RRVSTGHLC
+29 
-38 PRGASPRRPRW
+38 
-49 GAGTRC
+49 
-55 PVLQAPAEAQKP
+55 
-67 PERRPARHGPQQPGR
+67 
-82 CPPPASASPP
+82 
-92 PTSGTMD
+92 MD
-99 TSRLRVLLSLPVLL
+99 TERIPTFRGICFCINTSNKEDDTCLLPAARTRTRDASTQSPGSSCTAVKPFACPSALLVTVPLLSLSRSHSIFLHLIICLVLHVRALRGTGHSTGAVSTSALCVPGPVISNGGSST
-113 QLAAGGGSPRSGAPP
+113 LAAKENHSGEA
-128 RGCPAHCQCEP
+128 Q
-139 DGRMLLRV
+139 
-147 DCSDLGLSELPS
+147 
-159 NLSVFT
+159 
-165 SYLDLSMNNISHLS
+165 
-179 PNPLPSLRFL
+179 SLRL
-189 EELRLAGNALT
+189 NSPE
-200 YIPKGAFAGLYS
+200 
-212 LKVLMLQNN
+212 
-221 QLRQVPTEALQ
+221 
-232 NLRSLQSL
+232 

-248 YVPPSCFSGLHSLR
+248 YVPPSCFRGLHSLR
-262 HLWLDDNA
+262 HLWLDDNS
-270 LTEIPVQAFR
+270 LTEVPVQAFR

-355 LKELGFHSNNIRSIP
+355 LKELGFHSNNIKSIP

-383 HFYDNPIQFVGR
+383 HFYDNPIQLVGR

-421 TGTANLESLTLTGAQ
+421 TGTASLESLTLTGAQ
-436 ISSLPQTVCDQ
+436 ISSLPQTACDQ
-447 LPNLQVLDLSYNLLE
+447 LPNLQVLCVSGRQDLSYNLLE

-470 QKIQK
+470 QKLQK

-481 EIYEIKVDA
+481 EIYEIKVDT
-490 FQQLLGLRSLNLAWN
+490 FQQLLGLRALNLAWN
-505 KIVTIHPNAFSTL
+505 KIATIHPNAFSTL
-518 PSLIKL
+518 PSLRKL
-524 DLSSNLL
+524 DLSSNRL
-531 SSFPVT
+531 SSLPVT

-544 LKLTGNHGLQS
+544 LKLTGNHALQS
-555 LISSENFPELKVIE
+555 LISSENFPEL
-569 MPYAYQC
+569 
-576 CAFGVCENVYKISNQ
+576 NVVHLECVRMSIKYLINGIKR
-591 WNKGDNSSMDDLYK
+591 
-605 KDTGMFQVQDERDLE
+605 TTAVQMTFIRKMLECLKFKRDLE
-620 DFLFDFEEDLKA
+620 DFLLDFEEDLKA
-632 LHSVQCS
+632 LHSAQCS

-644 FKPCEHLFG
+644 FKLCEYLFG

-681 SPLYISSV
+681 APLYISSI
-689 KLLIGMIAVVNML
+689 KLLIGLIAAVNML
-702 TGVCSAV
+702 MGVSSAV

-714 AFTFGSFARH
+714 AFTFGRFAQH

-729 NGVGCQVIGF
+729 QGVGCQVVGF

-766 AKFETKTPFS
+766 AKLERKTPFS
-776 SLKAVILLC
+776 SLKAIILLC
-785 TLLALA
+785 AVLALTI
-791 MATVPLLGGSEYSA
+791 ATVPLLGGSEFSA
-805 SPLCLPLPFGEPS
+805 SPLCLPLPFGDPS
-818 TTGYMVALVLLNS
+818 TAGYMVALVLLNS

-841 TRLYCNLEKGDLE
+841 TKLYCNLEKGDLE
-854 NIWDCSMV
+854 NMWDCSMV

-926 DLGSLGKQSHLWT
+926 DLGSLGKQTHFWT
-939 RSPHPSLMSINSDD
+939 RSRNPSLMSINSDD

-969 SASIAYDLPS
+969 STSIGYDLPS
-979 NSVSLPAY
+979 NSVSPPAY
-987 PMTESCHL
+987 PVFLTLGKFYQMSEKKNEKLFTFITDTSIK
-995 SSVAF
+995 
-1000 VPCL
+1000 

>member
-1 MLLHT
+1 
-6 AQAACSSN
+6 
-14 AHRHCRGCSEGCSGG
+14 
-29 RRVSTGHLC
+29 
-38 PRGASPRRPRW
+38 
-49 GAGTRC
+49 
-55 PVLQAPAEAQKP
+55 
-67 PERRPARHGPQQPGR
+67 
-82 CPPPASASPP
+82 
-92 PTSGTMD
+92 MD
-99 TSRLRVLLSLPVLL
+99 TSPVGVLLSLPVLL
-113 QLAAGGGSPRSGAPP
+113 QLAAVGGSPRPGALL

-147 DCSDLGLSELPS
+147 DCSDLGLSELPA

-165 SYLDLSMNNISHLS
+165 SYLDLSMNNISQLL
-179 PNPLPSLRFL
+179 PNPLYSLRFL
-189 EELRLAGNALT
+189 EELRLAGNSLT

-221 QLRQVPTEALQ
+221 HLRQVPTEALQ

-355 LKELGFHSNNIRSIP
+355 LKEL
-370 EKAFVGNPSLITI
+370 
-383 HFYDNPIQFVGR
+383 HFYDNPIQLVGR

-421 TGTANLESLTLTGAQ
+421 TGTASLESLTLTGAQ
-436 ISSLPQTVCDQ
+436 ISSLPQTACDQ

-470 QKIQK
+470 QKLQK

-481 EIYEIKVDA
+481 EIYEIKVDT
-490 FQQLLGLRSLNLAWN
+490 FQQLLGLRALNLAWN
-505 KIVTIHPNAFSTL
+505 KIAIIHPNAFSTL
-518 PSLIKL
+518 PSLRKL
-524 DLSSNLL
+524 DLSSNRL
-531 SSFPVT
+531 SSLPVT

-544 LKLTGNHGLQS
+544 LKLTGNHALQS

-591 WNKGDNSSMDDLYK
+591 WNKEDNSSTDDLYK
-605 KDTGMFQVQDERDLE
+605 KDAGMFQVQDERDLE
-620 DFLFDFEEDLKA
+620 DFLLDFEEDLKA
-632 LHSVQCS
+632 LHSAQCS

-644 FKPCEHLFG
+644 FKLCEYLFG

-681 SPLYISSV
+681 APLYISSI
-689 KLLIGMIAVVNML
+689 KLLIGLIAAVNML
-702 TGVCSAV
+702 MGVSSAV

-714 AFTFGSFARH
+714 AFTFGSFAQH

-729 NGVGCQVIGF
+729 QGVGCQVVGF

-766 AKFETKTPFS
+766 AKFERKTPFS
-776 SLKAVILLC
+776 SLKAIILLC
-785 TLLALA
+785 AVLALTI
-791 MATVPLLGGSEYSA
+791 ATVPLLGGSEFSA
-805 SPLCLPLPFGEPS
+805 SPLCLPLPFGDPS

-841 TRLYCNLEKGDLE
+841 TKLYCNLEKGDLE
-854 NIWDCSMV
+854 NMWDCSMV

-926 DLGSLGKQSHLWT
+926 DLGSLGKQTHFWT
-939 RSPHPSLMSINSDD
+939 RSRNPSLMSINSDD

-969 SASIAYDLPS
+969 STSIGYDLPS
-979 NSVSLPAY
+979 SSVSPPAY
-987 PMTESCHL
+987 PVTESCHL

>member
-1 MLLHT
+1 
-6 AQAACSSN
+6 
-14 AHRHCRGCSEGCSGG
+14 
-29 RRVSTGHLC
+29 
-38 PRGASPRRPRW
+38 
-49 GAGTRC
+49 
-55 PVLQAPAEAQKP
+55 
-67 PERRPARHGPQQPGR
+67 
-82 CPPPASASPP
+82 
-92 PTSGTMD
+92 MD
-99 TSRLRVLLSLPVLL
+99 TSWFGGVLLSLPILL
-113 QLAAGGGSPRSGAPP
+113 QLGAGGGSLKTRALP

-147 DCSDLGLSELPS
+147 DCSDLGISELPS

-165 SYLDLSMNNISHLS
+165 SYLDLSMNNISQLP
-179 PNPLPSLRFL
+179 PNPLHNLRFL
-189 EELRLAGNALT
+189 EELRLAGNSLT
-200 YIPKGAFAGLYS
+200 YIPKGAFAGLHS

-221 QLRQVPTEALQ
+221 QLSQVPMEALQ

-280 SLSALQAMTLALNKI
+280 SLSTLQAMTLALNKI

-355 LKELGFHSNNIRSIP
+355 LKEL
-370 EKAFVGNPSLITI
+370 
-383 HFYDNPIQFVGR
+383 HFYDNPIQLVGR

-421 TGTANLESLTLTGAQ
+421 TGTASLESLTLTGAQ
-436 ISSLPQTVCDQ
+436 ISSLPQTVCNQ
-447 LPNLQVLDLSYNLLE
+447 LPNLQVLDLSYNRLE
-462 DLPSFSVC
+462 DLPSFSIC
-470 QKIQK
+470 QKLQK

-481 EIYEIKVDA
+481 EICEVKADT
-490 FQQLLGLRSLNLAWN
+490 FQQLLSLRALNLAWN
-505 KIVTIHPNAFSTL
+505 KIAIIQSNAFATL

-524 DLSSNLL
+524 DLSSNRL

-544 LKLTGNHGLQS
+544 LKLTGNHALQS

-569 MPYAYQC
+569 MPHAYQC
-576 CAFGVCENVYKISNQ
+576 CAFGVCENVYKVSNQ
-591 WNKGDNSSMDDLYK
+591 WNKGDNSTVDDLHK
-605 KDTGMFQVQDERDLE
+605 KDTGLFHVQDERDLE
-620 DFLFDFEEDLKA
+620 EFLFDFEEDLKA

-653 SWLIRIGV
+653 SWLNRIGV

-666 LALTCNALVT
+666 LAFTCNALVT

-681 SPLYISSV
+681 SPLYISSI
-689 KLLIGMIAVVNML
+689 KLLIGLIAVVNML
-702 TGVCSAV
+702 MGVSSAM

-714 AFTFGSFARH
+714 AFTFGSFAQY

-729 NGVGCQVIGF
+729 KGVGCQVISF

-766 AKFETKTPFS
+766 AKFETKTAFS
-776 SLKAVILLC
+776 SVKALVLFC
-785 TLLALA
+785 VVLALTIA
-791 MATVPLLGGSEYSA
+791 AVPLLGGSEYSA
-805 SPLCLPLPFGEPS
+805 SPFCLPLPFGEPT

-831 LCFLVMTIAY
+831 LCFLVMTIVY
-841 TRLYCNLEKGDLE
+841 TKLYCNLEKGDLE
-854 NIWDCSMV
+854 NIWDWSMV

-926 DLGSLGKQSHLWT
+926 DLGSLGKQTHFWT
-939 RSPHPSLMSINSDD
+939 RSNHPSLMSVNSDD
-953 VEKQSCDST
+953 IEKQSCDST

-969 SASIAYDLPS
+969 STSIACELPS
-979 NSVSLPAY
+979 TSMSSSAY

>member
-1 MLLHT
+1 
-6 AQAACSSN
+6 
-14 AHRHCRGCSEGCSGG
+14 
-29 RRVSTGHLC
+29 
-38 PRGASPRRPRW
+38 
-49 GAGTRC
+49 
-55 PVLQAPAEAQKP
+55 
-67 PERRPARHGPQQPGR
+67 
-82 CPPPASASPP
+82 
-92 PTSGTMD
+92 MD
-99 TSRLRVLLSLPVLL
+99 TSRVGVLLSLPVLL
-113 QLAAGGGSPRSGAPP
+113 QLAAGGGSPKPGALP
-128 RGCPAHCQCEP
+128 RGCPTHCHCEP

-159 NLSVFT
+159 NISVFT
-165 SYLDLSMNNISHLS
+165 SYLDLSMNNISRL
-179 PNPLPSLRFL
+179 PPGPLHSLRFL

-232 NLRSLQSL
+232 NLRSLQS
-240 RLDANHIS
+240 
-248 YVPPSCFSGLHSLR
+248 
-262 HLWLDDNA
+262 
-270 LTEIPVQAFR
+270 
-280 SLSALQAMTLALNKI
+280 
-295 HHIPDYAFGNL
+295 
-306 SSLVVLHLH
+306 LHLH

-470 QKIQK
+470 QKLQK
-475 IDLRHN
+475 IDFQHN
-481 EIYEIKVDA
+481 EIYEIKVNT
-490 FQQLLGLRSLNLAWN
+490 FQQLPGLRSLNLAWN
-505 KIVTIHPNAFSTL
+505 KIAIIHPDAFSTL

-544 LKLTGNHGLQS
+544 LKLTGNHALQT
-555 LISSENFPELKVIE
+555 LISSENFPELKIIE

-576 CAFGVCENVYKISNQ
+576 CEFGVCENIYKIPNQ
-591 WNKGDNSSMDDLYK
+591 WNKGDNSSVDDLHK
-605 KDTGMFQVQDERDLE
+605 KDAGMVLVQDERDLE
-620 DFLFDFEEDLKA
+620 DFLLDFEEDLKA

-661 WTIAV
+661 WIIVV
-666 LALTCNALVT
+666 LAISCNTLVI

-681 SPLYISSV
+681 SPLYISSI
-689 KLLIGMIAVVNML
+689 KLLIGVIAVMNML
-702 TGVCSAV
+702 MGVSSTV
-709 LAGVD
+709 LAAID
-714 AFTFGSFARH
+714 AFTFGSFAQH

-729 NGVGCQVIGF
+729 NGVGCQIIGF

-766 AKFETKTPFS
+766 VRFEMKTPFS
-776 SLKAVILLC
+776 SLKAIILLC
-785 TLLALA
+785 ALLALTI
-791 MATVPLLGGSEYSA
+791 ATVPLLGGSEYSA

-831 LCFLVMTIAY
+831 LCFLIMTIAY
-841 TRLYCNLEKGDLE
+841 TKLYCNLEKGDLE

-926 DLGSLGKQSHLWT
+926 DLGSLGKQTHLWT
-939 RSPHPSLMSINSDD
+939 RSKHPSLISVNSDD

-979 NSVSLPAY
+979 NSVSSPAY
-987 PMTESCHL
+987 TVTESCHL